1 MEGVGSAVAA
11 VRAKV
16 ANVTAWN
23 ALDVKVEVG
32 MTEMAAGAV
41 AEAARLNIL

>member
-1 MEGVGSAVAA
+1 MAA

-16 ANVTAWN
+16 ANVTAGN
-23 ALDVKVEVG
+23 ALEVKVEVG

-41 AEAARLNIL
+41 AVGALAMAMAVEVE